1 MPKVLIFN
9 MKKLLFVVFFFMVN
23 AVVAQN
29 RSYKLKA
36 DKAYDAQDYITAA
49 YYYDKALQNGTTT
62 TQGTVP
68 YFSTQ
73 QNKQQHPAE
82 VAYVVYRLA
91 EAYRLYHNLTMAQK
105 WYAEAVDKYSSTY
118 PDARFW
124 YAICLRANN
133 KIDEAIKQLQVFAGL
148 NKNEQYAEAAKKE
161 LLNSA
166 FAKQQMDA
174 PNLSKITRMG
184 GSLGSEGGDF
194 GLSVNNGQYWFTS
207 TRYAADNVN
216 HVNRIFTG
224 EPDSTS
230 LKKMLDLNADPKLII
245 HYGTPSL
252 EASGKRMYFT
262 VWFNNEKGETRSTI
276 YLSKYI
282 NYKWL
287 KPQKLNTVVN
297 VAGYN
302 AMQPFVT
309 PDGKRL
315 YFASNQPGGLG
326 GTDIWMSDL
335 DIEGSPLTASNL
347 GSTVNTLYDEQ
358 APFYDSDNHKLVYS
372 SKGLVGMGGFDF
384 YESTDSA
391 AKWSAPKNLG
401 YPFNSTKDDLYYYPD
416 SKNDD
421 SFFISSDRQSECC
434 LNLFRVKAIR
444 PKPKPKPVL
453 AEADRTAVLS
463 GLVIDCANNKPLPGV
478 NINLVDAASK
488 QSLVV
493 TTDVTG
499 KYEFALTIKHSY
511 TLKLEK
517 PDYFTKVMVVP
528 SVSVSIK
535 DTLFNPVICQ
545 QQYEIDKPVVID
557 NILYD
562 FDKYVLKPESN

>member
-73 QNKQQHPAE
+73 QNKHQQPAE

-184 GSLGSEGGDF
+184 GSLGSEGGD
-194 GLSVNNGQYWFTS
+194 
-207 TRYAADNVN
+207 
-216 HVNRIFTG
+216 
-224 EPDSTS
+224 
-230 LKKMLDLNADPKLII
+230 
-245 HYGTPSL
+245 
-252 EASGKRMYFT
+252 
-262 VWFNNEKGETRSTI
+262 
-276 YLSKYI
+276 
-282 NYKWL
+282 
-287 KPQKLNTVVN
+287 
-297 VAGYN
+297 
-302 AMQPFVT
+302 
-309 PDGKRL
+309 
-315 YFASNQPGGLG
+315 
-326 GTDIWMSDL
+326 
-335 DIEGSPLTASNL
+335 
-347 GSTVNTLYDEQ
+347 
-358 APFYDSDNHKLVYS
+358 
-372 SKGLVGMGGFDF
+372 
-384 YESTDSA
+384 
-391 AKWSAPKNLG
+391 
-401 YPFNSTKDDLYYYPD
+401 
-416 SKNDD
+416 
-421 SFFISSDRQSECC
+421 
-434 LNLFRVKAIR
+434 
-444 PKPKPKPVL
+444 
-453 AEADRTAVLS
+453 
-463 GLVIDCANNKPLPGV
+463 
-478 NINLVDAASK
+478 
-488 QSLVV
+488 
-493 TTDVTG
+493 
-499 KYEFALTIKHSY
+499 
-511 TLKLEK
+511 
-517 PDYFTKVMVVP
+517 
-528 SVSVSIK
+528 
-535 DTLFNPVICQ
+535 
-545 QQYEIDKPVVID
+545 
-557 NILYD
+557 
-562 FDKYVLKPESN
+562 